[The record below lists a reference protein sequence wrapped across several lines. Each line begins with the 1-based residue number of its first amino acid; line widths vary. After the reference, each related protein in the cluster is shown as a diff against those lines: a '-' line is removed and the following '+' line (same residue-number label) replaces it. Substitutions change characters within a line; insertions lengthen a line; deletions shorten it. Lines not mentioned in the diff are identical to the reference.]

1 LGWQISVLGAAL
13 AFGVA
18 EESVARL
25 YAAGVIPGLM
35 IAVMIAAYVVWQRA
49 SSISARHSEGL
60 SADRSMPEA
69 ERPVAESMAGG
80 QKG

>member
-49 SSISARHSEGL
+49 SSISARHSEVCVPKTWSVL
-60 SADRSMPEA
+60 IA
-69 ERPVAESMAGG
+69 
-80 QKG
+80 

>member
-35 IAVMIAAYVVWQRA
+35 IAVMIAAYVVWRA
-49 SSISARHSEGL
+49 KSENFGDCMFL
-60 SADRSMPEA
+60 VGK
-69 ERPVAESMAGG
+69 RPRLASVSKAASHTRNPTALG
-80 QKG
+80 